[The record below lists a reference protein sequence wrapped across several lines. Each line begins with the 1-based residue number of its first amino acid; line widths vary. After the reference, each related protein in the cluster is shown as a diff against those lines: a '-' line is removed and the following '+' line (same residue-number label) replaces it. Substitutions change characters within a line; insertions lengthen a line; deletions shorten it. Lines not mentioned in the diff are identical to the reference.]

1 MGSVPI
7 TLKSTLDPL
16 YSQFPTI
23 LLDKWSDLFAPG
35 ALQKFRDQ
43 IRAKY
48 GDEPFRADG
57 EVAKKLTTQYWVD
70 KIKTAQKKMRQVVHS

>member
-23 LLDKWSDLFAPG
+23 LLDKWSDLLAPG
-35 ALQKFRDQ
+35 ALQKFREQ

-48 GDEPFRADG
+48 GDDPFRADG

-70 KIKTAQKKMRQVVHS
+70 RIKSAQTAMKLVQS